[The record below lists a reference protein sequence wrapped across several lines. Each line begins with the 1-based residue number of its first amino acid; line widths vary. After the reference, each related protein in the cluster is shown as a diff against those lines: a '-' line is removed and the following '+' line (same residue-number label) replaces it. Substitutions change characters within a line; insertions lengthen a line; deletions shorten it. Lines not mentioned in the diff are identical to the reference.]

1 MSIIFLTVIDSYPS
15 RSHTSIAMVKLVT
28 LAVTALVATSIAS
41 IDGEEPPIVMQDV
54 DLEGDRTINLVTDV
68 MVRLGN
74 V

>member
-1 MSIIFLTVIDSYPS
+1 
-15 RSHTSIAMVKLVT
+15 MVKLVT

-41 IDGEEPPIVMQDV
+41 IDGEEPPTVMQDV

>member
-1 MSIIFLTVIDSYPS
+1 
-15 RSHTSIAMVKLVT
+15 MVKLLT
-28 LAVTALVATSIAS
+28 LAMAALVAATSSAS